1 MAISKILH
9 MKDCGTAFHGK
20 HLKSALE
27 YITVPEKTQ
36 NGRLVSAVNCQ
47 VASAFEQMKSTK
59 QKFNK
64 VDKRQAYHIILSFK
78 AGEVDADTVFELAEK
93 FVKEYLGDKFE
104 AVFAVHDNT
113 DHPHAHIVFNS
124 VSFKDGSKYHYRKG
138 DWERYIQPIT
148 NRLCEE
154 YGLSTIELD
163 EEPGGRKGKEA
174 YKEWNTYRDGKFSFS
189 KMVARDVDACILQAT
204 TFDSFISRLEDKGYE
219 VKNANG
225 EGKYLAVKPQ
235 GMKRYVRL
243 KTLGDDYTEERIRQ
257 RIVEENLSSY
267 HREEKPKIVYCRV
280 CRYKRAKMSGLQKK
294 YYARLYRIGKLKKR
308 AYSVA
313 WKYKDEIKKMQKL
326 QAQYLFLVRHDI
338 HSLEELILTE
348 DSLTDKKKAASAE
361 KSKLYRANSKNKE
374 LYDIAK
380 QMDELVESEHA
391 YQNGDS
397 FFEDEHKEWVALET
411 KLKELGY
418 SYEEVIALKEHY
430 RMETARLKDLE
441 VAASKEI
448 KLADSIRIDYSTDD
462 EARDKEIDKSI
473 DETLGKQPKR

>member
-64 VDKRQAYHIILSFK
+64 IDKRQAYHIILSFK
-78 AGEVDADTVFELAEK
+78 EREVDADTVFELAER

-113 DHPHAHIVFNS
+113 EHPHAHIVFNS

-163 EEPGGRKGKEA
+163 EEPGGRRGKEA

-189 KMVARDVDACILQAT
+189 KMVARDVEACILQAT
-204 TFDSFISRLEDKGYE
+204 TFDSFIAMLEDKGYE

-257 RIVEENLSSY
+257 RILEENLSSY
-267 HREEKPKIVYCRV
+267 QREEKPKIVYCRV
-280 CRYKRAKMSGLQKK
+280 RRYKRAKMSGLQKK

-338 HSLEELILTE
+338 HSMEELILTE

-397 FFEDEHKEWVALET
+397 FLRT
-411 KLKELGY
+411 N
-418 SYEEVIALKEHY
+418 
-430 RMETARLKDLE
+430 
-441 VAASKEI
+441 
-448 KLADSIRIDYSTDD
+448 IRS
-462 EARDKEIDKSI
+462 
-473 DETLGKQPKR
+473 G